1 MMDTYLLVV
10 ILHVAAI
17 VPLLL
22 WIGFSRAATP
32 EWAYQVLFALGL
44 FVGLYHGYKAV
55 VRYIAK
61 SPVIWINLI
70 HVLLVAPLLLW
81 IGYNAK
87 KTERPPYDM
96 LLMLAFGAFGFHLYK
111 LVVITQTFVKTPEV

>member
-10 ILHVAAI
+10 ILHVAVI
-17 VPLLL
+17 VPFLL
-22 WIGFSRAATP
+22 WVGFSRAATP

-44 FVGLYHGYKAV
+44 LVGLYHGYKAV
-55 VRYIAK
+55 GRYIAK
-61 SPVIWINLI
+61 SPVIWVNLI
-70 HVLLVAPLLLW
+70 HVLFVAPLLLW

-96 LLMLAFGAFGFHLYK
+96 LLMIAFGAFGFHLYK
-111 LVVITQTFVKTPEV
+111 LVVITQTFVKSPEV